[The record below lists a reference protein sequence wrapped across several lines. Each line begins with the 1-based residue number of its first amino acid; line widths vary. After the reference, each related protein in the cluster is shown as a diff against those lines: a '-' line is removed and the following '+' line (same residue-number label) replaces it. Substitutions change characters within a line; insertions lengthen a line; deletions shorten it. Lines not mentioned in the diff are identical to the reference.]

1 MTNFRPNDDVTRAE
15 F

>member
-1 MTNFRPNDDVTRAE
+1 MTNFRPA